1 MTDRDNGSQERA
13 SPIGGDYLTE
23 LIRSVSGDAQKPAAT
38 EETTPAAVAPSPS
51 STFPAADL
59 ISSLMSN
66 PELLSKLPTILS
78 TVKPLL
84 EMLGS
89 ASKPQAQDSIPT
101 AAKPQID
108 AHSAKSRDRRA
119 ELLCAMKPYLSHDR
133 CEAIDYII
141 KLSRLGEI
149 LKTL

>member
-1 MTDRDNGSQERA
+1 MTDHDTNPQERA
-13 SPIGGDYLTE
+13 SPLGGDYLME
-23 LIRSVSGDAQKPAAT
+23 LIRSVGGDTQKPDAA
-38 EETTPAAVAPSPS
+38 EETTPPSTVASTSP
-51 STFPAADL
+51 FPAADL

-89 ASKPQAQDSIPT
+89 ASKTQGAQSIPT
-101 AAKPQID
+101 AAKPQKD
-108 AHSAKSRDRRA
+108 SHTSPSRDRRA
-119 ELLCAMKPYLSHDR
+119 ELLSAMKPYLSHDR

>member
-23 LIRSVSGDAQKPAAT
+23 LIRSVGGDSQKPVAT
-38 EETTPAAVAPSPS
+38 EETTPAAAASPTS
-51 STFPAADL
+51 SFPTADL

-89 ASKPQAQDSIPT
+89 ASKPQGAESVPT
-101 AAKPQID
+101 VATPPKD
-108 AHSAKSRDRRA
+108 NHSYHSRDRRA

-141 KLSRLGEI
+141 KLSRLGDI